1 MDIVPESFMNLYY
14 RYSVENTE
22 RVSPSRKQT
31 SGKNIL
37 SPGTPGTAK
46 PFSILRKALPTWN
59 AGCLNNSVP
68 MQLDWWSEWHRLQ
81 GHFCEAV
88 NFY

>member
-37 SPGTPGTAK
+37 SPGTPATAR
-46 PFSILRKALPTWN
+46 PFKILLRVFPT
-59 AGCLNNSVP
+59 
-68 MQLDWWSEWHRLQ
+68 
-81 GHFCEAV
+81 
-88 NFY
+88 

>member
-37 SPGTPGTAK
+37 SPGTPATAR
-46 PFSILRKALPTWN
+46 PFKILLRVFPTWN
-59 AGCLNNSVP
+59 V
-68 MQLDWWSEWHRLQ
+68 DW
-81 GHFCEAV
+81 
-88 NFY
+88 